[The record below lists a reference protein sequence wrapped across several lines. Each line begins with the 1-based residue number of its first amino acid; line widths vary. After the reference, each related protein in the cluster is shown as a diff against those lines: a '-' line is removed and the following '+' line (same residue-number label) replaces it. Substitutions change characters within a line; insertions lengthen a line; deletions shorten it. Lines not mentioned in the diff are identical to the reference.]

1 MQAQNFFAGA
11 LCLVK
16 AGLTGLSG
24 AATTFSTGV
33 TIVASL
39 LGKAISKAAVAGG
52 ATPTTDAATGLAITL
67 KANFGTVVLWCLDAD
82 GNVKVL
88 GGTTEALDESGNF
101 IAAPQFAAVTDDLVP
116 FAYSVHKAGA
126 TTVGTWTFGTSL
138 WNATGLT
145 HTAVDIIAIPNRPQ
159 IA

>member
-11 LCLVK
+11 LCLAK

-39 LGKAISKAAVAGG
+39 LGKAISKAAFAGA
-52 ATPTTDAATGLAITL
+52 ATPTTDAVTGKAIAL
-67 KANFGTVVLWCLDAD
+67 VANQGTVVLWCLDAS
-82 GNVKVL
+82 GNAKVL
-88 GGTTEALDESGNF
+88 AGTVEALDASGIF
-101 IAAPQFAAVTDDLVP
+101 QAAPQFPAVPDDLVP
-116 FAYSVHKAGA
+116 FAYSVHKAGS
-126 TTVGTWTFGTSL
+126 TTVGTWTFGVSN

-145 HTAVDIIAIPNRPQ
+145 HAVQDIVCVPNRPQ
-159 IA
+159 IS